1 MFCILNEVDE
11 QKISAKRVQDRK
23 SESYEGVNKMSK
35 LIAIG
40 IMFLILFAFVS
51 PALAADTTRAEPN
64 YKIYTLEQNEDTA
77 KLLESLG
84 EKQNVMVYDAE
95 SEEDLI
101 KIATT
106 LSEDFGVDGKEL
118 IGSIEQS
125 IEQPSDRAS
134 TDLLENLQGSSNID
148 QFSIIIRITSDSITI
163 IIIW

>member
-1 MFCILNEVDE
+1 
-11 QKISAKRVQDRK
+11 
-23 SESYEGVNKMSK
+23 MSK
-35 LIAIG
+35 LIATG
-40 IMFLILFAFVS
+40 IMFLILSAFVS

-118 IGSIEQS
+118 IGSIEQ
-125 IEQPSDRAS
+125 PADKAPV
-134 TDLLENLQGSSNID
+134 DFLETLETGNID
-148 QFSIIIRITSDSITI
+148 QHISIIIIITPHSITI

>member
-1 MFCILNEVDE
+1 
-11 QKISAKRVQDRK
+11 
-23 SESYEGVNKMSK
+23 MSK
-35 LIAIG
+35 LIATG
-40 IMFLILFAFVS
+40 IMFLILSAFVS

-77 KLLESLG
+77 KLIEFLE

-118 IGSIEQS
+118 IEP
-125 IEQPSDRAS
+125 IEQPADKAPV
-134 TDLLENLQGSSNID
+134 DFLETLETGNID
-148 QFSIIIRITSDSITI
+148 QHISIIIIITPHSIKI
-163 IIIW
+163 MIIW